1 MQRSLATSS
10 LSGFFRSCFLSTH
23 PRFNTVCRPR
33 HQQYPFRRN
42 LTGPL
47 GTRAFSNSPLLCKK
61 KDKAKK
67 GTATELETTT
77 KSLNGGGIPE
87 DPFDLSQL
95 QDDIAAIVSRLKD
108 DLSKLRAGG
117 RLSTET
123 IEGLWV
129 QLSKGSKDSVRLGEL
144 AQVVPKGGRMVT
156 VFVAEEDVSFYFFCL
171 FFREKKKK
179 KRGKYSGTE
188 KSFSN
193 FFYLMFNI
201 AH

>member
-1 MQRSLATSS
+1 MQRSLTASG
-10 LSGFFRSCFLSTH
+10 LSGFVRSCFLSTH
-23 PRFNTVCRPR
+23 PCFNAVCRPR
-33 HQQYPFRRN
+33 HQRYPFPRN
-42 LTGPL
+42 LAVPL
-47 GTRAFSNSPLLCKK
+47 GTRVFSNSPLLCKK
-61 KDKAKK
+61 KEKAKK
-67 GTATELETTT
+67 GTAAEPETTT

-95 QDDIAAIVSRLKD
+95 QDDIAATVSRLKD

-156 VFVAEEDVSFYFFCL
+156 VFVAEEDVSFSSFPPFGLSY
-171 FFREKKKK
+171 RK
-179 KRGKYSGTE
+179 KRKGRKIIWYRKE
-188 KSFSN
+188 
-193 FFYLMFNI
+193 LV
-201 AH
+201 

>member
-10 LSGFFRSCFLSTH
+10 LLGFSRSCFLFTH

-33 HQQYPFRRN
+33 HQQYPFPRN
-42 LTGPL
+42 LAGPL
-47 GTRAFSNSPLLCKK
+47 GTRVFSNSPPLCKK

-67 GTATELETTT
+67 GTVAEPETTT

-95 QDDIAAIVSRLKD
+95 QDDIAATVSRLKD

-156 VFVAEEDVSFYFFCL
+156 VFVAEEDVSFPSFL
-171 FFREKKKK
+171 LLQREKE
-179 KRGKYSGTE
+179 KRKENTLVPRIA
-188 KSFSN
+188 FLIL
-193 FFYLMFNI
+193 YLMFNI